1 MRAGEI
7 SISHSRLKQQVSS
20 IQFNLEE
27 LGQTVQRLQQQLR
40 LLEMETEAQILFKH
54 QNESN
59 ESDEQFDPLELDR
72 YSTIQ
77 QLSRGLGETAS
88 DVSSLKGQVQQ
99 DGANENDEA
108 EVAQAIE
115 SLAGRIDQIASR
127 IQSA

>member
-1 MRAGEI
+1 MAEVNITINGRAFGI
-7 SISHSRLKQQVSS
+7 SCEDGQEKRVTDLGNKVDSRLKD
-20 IQFNLEE
+20 IAKA
-27 LGQTVQRLQQQLR
+27 GAAT
-40 LLEMETEAQILFKH
+40 
-54 QNESN
+54 NESHLLVLTGLLLA
-59 ESDEQFDPLELDR
+59 DEVFDLRD
-72 YSTIQ
+72 
-77 QLSRGLGETAS
+77 